1 MNPKETAELDGL
13 TTRIRD
19 EEGLAILLIEHD
31 MKLVMSI
38 SERIYVLDYGQM
50 IAQGTPKEVSANPDV
65 IKAYLGEAFD
75 A

>member
-1 MNPKETAELDGL
+1 
-13 TTRIRD
+13 
-19 EEGLAILLIEHD
+19 

-38 SERIYVLDYGQM
+38 SERIYVLDYGLM
-50 IAQGTPKEVSANPDV
+50 IAQGTPKEVAANPDV

>member
-1 MNPKETAELDGL
+1 
-13 TTRIRD
+13 
-19 EEGLAILLIEHD
+19 

-50 IAQGTPKEVSANPDV
+50 IAQGTPKEVAENKDV
-65 IKAYLGEAFD
+65 IKAYLGESFD

>member
-1 MNPKETAELDGL
+1 
-13 TTRIRD
+13 
-19 EEGLAILLIEHD
+19 

-50 IAQGTPKEVSANPDV
+50 IAQGTPREIVENPNV